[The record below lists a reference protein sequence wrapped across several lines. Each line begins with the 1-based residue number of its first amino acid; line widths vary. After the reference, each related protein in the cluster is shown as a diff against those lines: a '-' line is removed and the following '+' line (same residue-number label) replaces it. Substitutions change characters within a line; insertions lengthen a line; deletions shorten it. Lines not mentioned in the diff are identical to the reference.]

1 MLQTEIIDIIEKFG
15 GFRQTNQDC
24 IFDIGGQM
32 RTWTEMGGDARV
44 VFELYG
50 KWYSDD
56 EIYSEYDCFED
67 YFWEVINDSVYG
79 IKDWVRESLSIP
91 IKYDSDKEYSRI
103 TDKVVKSV
111 AYGSTFKQ
119 ILAFIH
125 NEENRLYDESR
136 DTYE

>member
-15 GFRQTNQDC
+15 GFRQTNQNC

-56 EIYSEYDCFED
+56 EIYSKYNEFED
-67 YFWEVINDSVYG
+67 YFWDVINNSVFS
-79 IKDWVRESLSIP
+79 IKDWVRESLVIP
-91 IKYDSDKEYSRI
+91 SRYDSDKEYSRI

-119 ILAFIH
+119 ILSFIH
-125 NEENRLYDESR
+125 NEENRLSNECGDS
-136 DTYE
+136 YE